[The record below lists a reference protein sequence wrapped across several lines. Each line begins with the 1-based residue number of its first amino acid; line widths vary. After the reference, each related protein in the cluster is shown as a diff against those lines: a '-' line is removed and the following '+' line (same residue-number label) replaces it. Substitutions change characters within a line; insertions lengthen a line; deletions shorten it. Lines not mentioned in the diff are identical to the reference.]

1 MLYLLLRLNTGMR
14 GVVAAER
21 TEAGASWHV
30 GGKQLICWFP
40 ERCTSILC
48 HAVLEDPPLL
58 PIEAAHALQIRRVA
72 TCTAGPACQS
82 RCS

>member
-1 MLYLLLRLNTGMR
+1 MLTLLLRLNTGMR

-21 TEAGASWHV
+21 TEAGRHGTSAATV
-30 GGKQLICWFP
+30 DLLVP